1 MDDLNNLIGGD
12 AESYPVDL
20 TDLVQVN
27 TLPENTAPISAIR
40 NKAATTA
47 MLNGNPEQAVDT
59 YKALM
64 SEGQE
69 GGSQM
74 INSLSQQNQS
84 ASTSKDL
91 TAVYS
96 LLADPKATLAQKQAV
111 VKGFSQSDFLKDR
124 SATLQSNMLS
134 ADNPGESQD
143 AEAARISIADQLSKM
158 YSFRGQLQGMVNDAV
173 SKWPDRT
180 ILGAG
185 VDAASQMVPFSNSV
199 VTGKIEGALNPNRS
213 ILQVFKT
220 FFTPGTTEQQMRDK
234 LDSLPLEQKVEY
246 AKQVVQAIQSNSSF
260 LFGNDNQANAYDK
273 LQTFAQDGH
282 SYSQEFL
289 NNLFPLLDTLG
300 LHGLGSSAAKAAG
313 GVASL
318 LERRGANVSAS
329 GRVEPSFGPETY
341 TGKAFNPK
349 TAPKQQAEDVPFSET
364 LRSDANGVSDVPFTE
379 TPRSTPQGVGPNRQ
393 IDSGIPKLTQEPTSL
408 NNRRGLIGNKG
419 EPPLLENPV
428 KRLQAAQDKVDAEAA
443 VVRSHPASPGELA
456 NHVNPTQARNMYDA
470 ATKQGV
476 DEEVAKAFYNSTPDQ
491 VLLNEKAGQIS
502 GPGEAVITKVPDIDQ
517 LERVSTQP
525 DSVTPV
531 NLAYDSL
538 GDMYT
543 AAERVNIRSN
553 VVNDF
558 ENALGMRPVDGM
570 GGVKLDMDGRTLH
583 ISSVYESPTGSW
595 SNAQDAVDAALY
607 GLRGQGVLPS
617 EVEVLMKDGLE
628 HVPVDPASVQGVTG
642 DFKVRVNVTRNA
654 EASDVTSWDHLDVK
668 RNVFDRIPQFVSDN
682 RGSVNQWML
691 EAADMLHPT
700 ITGSAVNVDYQS
712 TRLQKQLLSQLK
724 KSADEFTK
732 LDDAR
737 WNKVV
742 DYLHEAN
749 NKEIDFDVT
758 DLRARGFTPDEINGI
773 REWRKFWDQHYQ
785 LENRDKAL
793 TLRARGYQVLD
804 TGQDKFFAKPIA
816 KDRNVRSFYDPTQGL
831 VRGFTTGELDT
842 LYQNGGTLGEL
853 VRPVDING
861 QTVEHIISRQSPQEY
876 LRVMRDTDRVLN
888 YKKGYFQRSYTAPRF
903 IDEVE
908 RNAQG
913 VVTKRKTVA
922 VAGDTKTANDFSRRM
937 AANNGKQYEVRGD
950 IRELT
955 DRFNSEWDL
964 DSSSGRVAQR
974 YRGKLLEDATSPNQL
989 GNTFVENPLESA
1001 LRSANSISNRTVS
1014 RPQIEATKQRFLD
1027 QYASVLPLEKGQTVY
1042 PTTIQQIGSVGKEST
1057 KLIAD
1062 ARSTWMMIRKLEQG
1076 YVNTLD
1082 QASKAIINSIADAL
1096 GERGFAGTERALRKA
1111 GDKTLQGLSRKVT
1124 SDVYIA
1130 LNPLRQVFVQA
1141 WQGVRVFSYN
1151 PIGTMTGKV
1160 PGYAGG
1166 YLLDKIV
1173 PGSASKEF
1181 KAFVDES
1188 GLIESVDRH
1197 TLINGAMMDMAST
1210 NSKWV
1215 KAGRLAYTPVEI
1227 SRRIGFDAGETT
1239 NRIYHMAGVF
1249 DRYKRLGRDLTD
1261 KNVRAQ
1267 AWSEASALMG
1277 DMTRAGEMPY
1287 NSSTVGAIF
1296 QFFQAPHKIMTQ
1308 FLNRRVDPWSRA
1320 RMAFGDFISFGLPPA
1335 GIIAG
1340 WLGIDKLTGDN
1351 TELKDFLD
1359 HGLISMQINHTI
1371 NEIWADSGKIDLGSL
1386 DVRGY
1391 DGLIKLAQSVWTGTV
1406 MQQIAN
1412 SPSGGFLTG
1421 TRTKDALKSMGRF
1434 FGVVPEWDQ
1443 NNPTTFLGMLN
1454 DVASLTSGW
1463 SNYNKAK
1470 MIMSMNKRA
1479 DAYGST
1485 IDQNATT
1492 PQALAQLFGF
1502 GSQAQTQTFE
1512 VSKYLSEKE
1521 KSHKEDIIKTVQE
1534 VARYYTTHLEKGNTD
1549 IQWLTGVTGAL
1560 MNHFADDPDALE
1572 EVNKQIGFM
1581 LEDKGSALTEQIL
1594 RACDLPDAGAIHDQ
1608 INKAPGITDAN
1619 KQRLHQICS
1628 DMANVR
1634 NNLKKE
1640 K

>member
-84 ASTSKDL
+84 ASTNKDL

-329 GRVEPSFGPETY
+329 GRVEPTMETVHP
-341 TGKAFNPK
+341 ADW
-349 TAPKQQAEDVPFSET
+349 EVVDD
-364 LRSDANGVSDVPFTE
+364 R
-379 TPRSTPQGVGPNRQ
+379 PRVGPNAQ
-393 IDSGIPKLTQEPTSL
+393 LP
-408 NNRRGLIGNKG
+408 
-419 EPPLLENPV
+419 NPQ
-428 KRLQAAQDKVDAEAA
+428 KRLTGPEAAQNKIDVEAA

-491 VLLNEKAGQIS
+491 VVLNEKAGQVA
-502 GPGEAVITKVPDIDQ
+502 GPGDAVITKVPDIDQ

-543 AAERVNIRSN
+543 AAERANIRSN

-595 SNAQDAVDAALY
+595 SNAQDAVDAVLY

-628 HVPVDPASVQGVTG
+628 HVPVDPAAVQGVTG

-668 RNVFDRIPQFVSDN
+668 RNVFDRIPQFTSDN

-816 KDRNVRSFYDPTQGL
+816 KDRNVRSFYDPTQGM
-831 VRGFTTGELDT
+831 VRGFTPGELDT

-964 DSSSGRVAQR
+964 NSASGRVAQR
-974 YRGKLLEDATSPNQL
+974 YRGKLLEDATAPNQL

-1096 GERGFAGTERALRKA
+1096 GERGFAGTERFLRKA
-1111 GDKTLQGLSRKVT
+1111 SDKTIQGLSRKVT

-1151 PIGTMTGKV
+1151 PIGTVTGRV
-1160 PGYAGG
+1160 QGYAGG

-1173 PGSASKEF
+1173 SGSASKEF

-1227 SRRIGFDAGETT
+1227 SRRIGFDAGETA

-1308 FLNRRVDPWSRA
+1308 FLNRRIDPWSRA

-1391 DGLIKLAQSVWTGTV
+1391 DGLIKLANSVWTGTV
-1406 MQQIAN
+1406 MKQITN

-1421 TRTKDALKSMGRF
+1421 TRTRDALKSMGRF
-1434 FGVVPEWDQ
+1434 FGVIPEWDQ

-1512 VSKYLSEKE
+1512 VSKYLAEKE
-1521 KSHKEDIIKTVQE
+1521 ASHKDDIIKTVQE